1 MGSVLEYQTAVMRRD
16 FETADRV
23 LPSVP
28 KEQRTRVAHF
38 LEKQGFKQQALA
50 VSADPEHRF
59 ELSLQLGDLKIAYQL
74 ANEAQS
80 EHKWKQ
86 LADIATSKCQFD
98 MAQECLHKAQDF
110 GGLLLLATASGN
122 AEMVKRL
129 GDDAIGA
136 GMNNVAFLTRFL
148 SGDLNACLEI
158 LQKSNRIPEAA
169 FFARTY
175 LPSQISRVVQ
185 LWKVSLGQV
194 NAKAAQSLADP
205 QQYENLFP
213 GLTDA
218 LKTEQFLAQKR
229 ALRPASAYTSLPA
242 NWDRK
247 PIEEMEQAEDSGL
260 FHPILSGGPQEE
272 EEEHFAEAEGKAL
285 TTEATQVM
293 EKNIADMEQL
303 AISGQEQQQQQ
314 QLLQQQQQQPPVVP
328 ELQPVVAAKEAE
340 KSLLD
345 DEDEEFHDTA
355 KTAILDH
362 ELEMDL
368 ASLEYDENVDTSEI
382 NLDDD
387 LLDD

>member
-1 MGSVLEYQTAVMRRD
+1 MG
-16 FETADRV
+16 
-23 LPSVP
+23 
-28 KEQRTRVAHF
+28 
-38 LEKQGFKQQALA
+38 
-50 VSADPEHRF
+50 
-59 ELSLQLGDLKIAYQL
+59 
-74 ANEAQS
+74 
-80 EHKWKQ
+80 
-86 LADIATSKCQFD
+86 
-98 MAQECLHKAQDF
+98 
-110 GGLLLLATASGN
+110 
-122 AEMVKRL
+122 
-129 GDDAIGA
+129 
-136 GMNNVAFLTRFL
+136 
-148 SGDLNACLEI
+148 
-158 LQKSNRIPEAA
+158 
-169 FFARTY
+169 
-175 LPSQISRVVQ
+175 
-185 LWKVSLGQV
+185 
-194 NAKAAQSLADP
+194 
-205 QQYENLFP
+205 
-213 GLTDA
+213 
-218 LKTEQFLAQKR
+218 
-229 ALRPASAYTSLPA
+229 TSLPA

-293 EKNIADMEQL
+293 EKIIADMEQL
-303 AISGQEQQQQQ
+303 AISGQEQQQQQQLLQQQLLQQQQQQQ

>member
-1 MGSVLEYQTAVMRRD
+1 M
-16 FETADRV
+16 
-23 LPSVP
+23 
-28 KEQRTRVAHF
+28 
-38 LEKQGFKQQALA
+38 
-50 VSADPEHRF
+50 
-59 ELSLQLGDLKIAYQL
+59 
-74 ANEAQS
+74 
-80 EHKWKQ
+80 
-86 LADIATSKCQFD
+86 
-98 MAQECLHKAQDF
+98 
-110 GGLLLLATASGN
+110 
-122 AEMVKRL
+122 
-129 GDDAIGA
+129 
-136 GMNNVAFLTRFL
+136 
-148 SGDLNACLEI
+148 
-158 LQKSNRIPEAA
+158 
-169 FFARTY
+169 
-175 LPSQISRVVQ
+175 
-185 LWKVSLGQV
+185 
-194 NAKAAQSLADP
+194 
-205 QQYENLFP
+205 
-213 GLTDA
+213 
-218 LKTEQFLAQKR
+218 AQKR

-314 QLLQQQQQQPPVVP
+314 QLLQQQLLQQQQQQQQLLQQQQQQQLLQQQQQQQQLLLQQQQQQQLLQQQQQQPPVVP

>member
-1 MGSVLEYQTAVMRRD
+1 M
-16 FETADRV
+16 
-23 LPSVP
+23 
-28 KEQRTRVAHF
+28 
-38 LEKQGFKQQALA
+38 
-50 VSADPEHRF
+50 
-59 ELSLQLGDLKIAYQL
+59 
-74 ANEAQS
+74 
-80 EHKWKQ
+80 
-86 LADIATSKCQFD
+86 
-98 MAQECLHKAQDF
+98 
-110 GGLLLLATASGN
+110 
-122 AEMVKRL
+122 
-129 GDDAIGA
+129 
-136 GMNNVAFLTRFL
+136 
-148 SGDLNACLEI
+148 
-158 LQKSNRIPEAA
+158 
-169 FFARTY
+169 
-175 LPSQISRVVQ
+175 
-185 LWKVSLGQV
+185 
-194 NAKAAQSLADP
+194 
-205 QQYENLFP
+205 
-213 GLTDA
+213 
-218 LKTEQFLAQKR
+218 AQKR

-314 QLLQQQQQQPPVVP
+314 QLLQQQLLQQQQQQQLLQQQQQQQQLLLQQQQQQQLLQQQQQQPPVVP